1 MAIAL
6 KEGRPVRGE
15 EAIAERPDGSRIHF
29 APYPTPI
36 RDETGKIVGAI
47 NMLVDITDRKRAEE
61 QRQLLLRE
69 MNHRAKN
76 FIAVANSLVTLSAK
90 HAPTKEDLVRSV
102 RDRLDALLR
111 AHELVRPAIVEAAG
125 SDWPTTTLHALTDA
139 IFAPYLDASP
149 KRDGR
154 PVVIEGP
161 EVILGGN
168 AATGL
173 ALVFHEL
180 TTNAAKYGAL
190 STDRGSVAI
199 HWSVNDDQLVLHWSE
214 QDGPGIEQAPEVEG
228 FGTTLS
234 QITISRQLDGELI
247 RKWRPEGL
255 LLELSVPIAKLHG

>member
-1 MAIAL
+1 M
-6 KEGRPVRGE
+6 
-15 EAIAERPDGSRIHF
+15 
-29 APYPTPI
+29 
-36 RDETGKIVGAI
+36 
-47 NMLVDITDRKRAEE
+47 
-61 QRQLLLRE
+61 
-69 MNHRAKN
+69 
-76 FIAVANSLVTLSAK
+76 
-90 HAPTKEDLVRSV
+90 
-102 RDRLDALLR
+102 
-111 AHELVRPAIVEAAG
+111 
-125 SDWPTTTLHALTDA
+125 
-139 IFAPYLDASP
+139 
-149 KRDGR
+149 
-154 PVVIEGP
+154 
-161 EVILGGN
+161 ILGGN